1 MKKNIFDMVSENI
14 EMLEKLKAILRD
26 NRDKTNSTEFTSD
39 MLMYSPDEWNV
50 IALIFVHYNEA
61 GKELRTMKDK
71 EKEAWIIENKYFVG
85 LVYDLLLCLT
95 DRLKKE
101 VAKA

>member
-1 MKKNIFDMVSENI
+1 MKKNLFEMVAENA
-14 EMLEKLKAILRD
+14 EMLKKLKTILLE
-26 NRDKTNSTEFTSD
+26 NRDKNPQEFTSD

-50 IALIFVHYNEA
+50 IALIFAHYSEG
-61 GKELRTMKDK
+61 GKELKRLKEK
-71 EKEAWIIENKYFVG
+71 EKEAWIIENKRFVA

-95 DRLKKE
+95 ERLAKE

>member
-1 MKKNIFDMVSENI
+1 MKKNIFDMVTENN
-14 EMLEKLKAILRD
+14 EMLGKLKTILLE
-26 NRDKTNSTEFTSD
+26 NRDKTPEEFNSD
-39 MLMYSPDEWNV
+39 MLMYSPDEWNL
-50 IALIFVHYNEA
+50 IALIFAHYNEA

>member
-1 MKKNIFDMVSENI
+1 MKKNLFDMVAENA
-14 EMLEKLKAILRD
+14 EMLKKLKTILLE
-26 NRDKTNSTEFTSD
+26 NRDKNPQEFTSD

-50 IALIFVHYNEA
+50 IALIFAHYSEG
-61 GKELRTMKDK
+61 GKELAKLKDK
-71 EKEAWIIENKYFVG
+71 EKNAWIIENRRFVA

-95 DRLKKE
+95 ERLAKE

>member
-1 MKKNIFDMVSENI
+1 MKKNIFDMVTENN
-14 EMLEKLKAILRD
+14 EMLGKLKAIILE
-26 NRDKTNSTEFTSD
+26 NRDKDVSEFTSD
-39 MLMYSPDEWNV
+39 MLMYSPDEWNL
-50 IALIFVHYNEA
+50 ISLIFAHYNEG
-61 GKELRTMKDK
+61 GKELARLKEK

-101 VAKA
+101 VASA